1 MGGPWHVAVSE
12 RVNESMLYPGP
23 DPEGCRIPS
32 EQSREGEREER
43 AVQPSKAEGGHRG
56 ARIWEEGPTSQIT
69 PRIPAIQAQEGRGPH
84 TSPQYPG
91 LGSAVRK
98 GSSPLAAAFWPKT
111 DFSSLLRIIAL
122 SLCPLL
128 WGKGPYFTSG
138 VGRWQR
144 PHVSTC
150 RPLCPQN
157 DEEAM
162 VEAVAL
168 YNPVSFAF
176 EVTDDFL
183 MYKKGVYSR

>member
-1 MGGPWHVAVSE
+1 M
-12 RVNESMLYPGP
+12 
-23 DPEGCRIPS
+23 
-32 EQSREGEREER
+32 
-43 AVQPSKAEGGHRG
+43 
-56 ARIWEEGPTSQIT
+56 
-69 PRIPAIQAQEGRGPH
+69 QEGRGPH

-98 GSSPLAAAFWPKT
+98 GSSHLAAAFWSKT
-111 DFSSLLRIIAL
+111 DFSSLLSIIAL

-128 WGKGPYFTSG
+128 WGKGPYFASG

-144 PHVSTC
+144 PRVSTC

-176 EVTDDFL
+176 EVIDDFL